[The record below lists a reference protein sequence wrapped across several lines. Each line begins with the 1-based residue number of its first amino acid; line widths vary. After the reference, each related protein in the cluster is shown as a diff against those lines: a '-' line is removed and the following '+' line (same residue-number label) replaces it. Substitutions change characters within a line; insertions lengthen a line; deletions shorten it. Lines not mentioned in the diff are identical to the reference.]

1 MRVVTAI
8 LSVAAVVS
16 MAAGVIAQAKPSF
29 AGEWKMV
36 AANGQGDAGVDLIIT
51 QGAESITV
59 EYKRGGPARSKATW
73 VANNLVVITTTGT
86 GEEKRTFS
94 IEGGNLVVE
103 TSARTRKG
111 GAPTITKVTYQRYQ
125 RGHGG

>member
-1 MRVVTAI
+1 MRRVTAI

-29 AGEWKMV
+29 AGEWRMV
-36 AANGQGDAGVDLIIT
+36 AANGQGEPGVDLIVT

-73 VANNLVVITTTGT
+73 VANNLVVITTTGA

-94 IEGGNLVVE
+94 MEGGNLVVE
-103 TSARTRKG
+103 TSTRARAG